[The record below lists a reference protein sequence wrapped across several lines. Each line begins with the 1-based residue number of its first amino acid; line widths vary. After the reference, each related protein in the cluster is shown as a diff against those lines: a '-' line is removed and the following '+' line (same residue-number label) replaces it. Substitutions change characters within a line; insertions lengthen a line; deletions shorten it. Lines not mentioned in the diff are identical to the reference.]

1 LGNRSSATH
10 PCGSSSTSAR
20 LSPLLGRSSAV
31 TPCFLQ
37 LQSNARNTAPSGLTH
52 VPPPP
57 RRNADSHRVLITPPQ
72 ASIGGGVTG
81 ARRHLKN
88 PNPNSSW
95 GPAATDQR
103 RGSALTV
110 VSHRPLGRRAP
121 LPISPPPR
129 PSCFGLNSKTEEEG
143 FVGRTKH
150 ATGARGSALTRPV
163 VS

>member
-1 LGNRSSATH
+1 VAHHLLPPVCRHSSVGRRPSPLAF
-10 PCGSSSTSAR
+10 STSNRTPATPPPPASLTAR
-20 LSPLLGRSSAV
+20 RPPV
-31 TPCFLQ
+31 TE
-37 LQSNARNTAPSGLTH
+37 A

-57 RRNADSHRVLITPPQ
+57 RRNADSHRVLITPQ

-129 PSCFGLNSKTEEEG
+129 PSCFGLNSKTQEEG
-143 FVGRTKH
+143 LVGRTKH
-150 ATGARGSALTRPV
+150 ATGARGSALTRPPV
-163 VS
+163 P